1 MEIDVYIKGDSLA
14 YECPDCFSE
23 ITISDKD
30 KELALALEILSL
42 ILVLNVL

>member
-1 MEIDVYIKGDSLA
+1 MEEIVLTSDTHA

-30 KELALALEILSL
+30 KELALAFWRYYH
-42 ILVLNVL
+42 